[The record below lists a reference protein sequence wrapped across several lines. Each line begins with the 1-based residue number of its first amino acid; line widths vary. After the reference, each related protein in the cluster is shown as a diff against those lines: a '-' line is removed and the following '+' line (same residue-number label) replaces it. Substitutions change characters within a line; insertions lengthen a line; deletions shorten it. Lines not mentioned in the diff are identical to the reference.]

1 MSMKTAEQI
10 ASEHAVKVATYSDPN
25 EETGLLE
32 PIIESQDDLARI
44 IAAAIADDRAQQ
56 QPIVTETDPHSMS
69 LPTSRTV
76 TPKEIVDLVFG
87 TGALT
92 WSWWRNAHIVTIHE
106 DTTEPNVVARTAEEN
121 ERINEWYDPETT
133 RVQLRHF
140 SAESEDQLAT
150 SRISF
155 PQLVRAAAEVLED
168 REGGDV
174 DDMKTDSLG
183 YADAVLGDSI
193 LQRAVFGETIYG

>member
-1 MSMKTAEQI
+1 MSVKTPEQI
-10 ASEHAVKVATYSDPN
+10 AAEAMDAFTFVDPESADDN
-25 EETGLLE
+25 DVEECDWFY
-32 PIIESQDDLARI
+32 IRDQIE
-44 IAAAIADDRAQQ
+44 AAIETDRAQH

-106 DTTEPNVVARTAEEN
+106 DTTEPNVVTRTAEEN
-121 ERINEWYDPETT
+121 ERIDEWYDPETT

-140 SAESEDQLAT
+140 SAENEDQLVT

-174 DDMKTDSLG
+174 DDMRTDSLG